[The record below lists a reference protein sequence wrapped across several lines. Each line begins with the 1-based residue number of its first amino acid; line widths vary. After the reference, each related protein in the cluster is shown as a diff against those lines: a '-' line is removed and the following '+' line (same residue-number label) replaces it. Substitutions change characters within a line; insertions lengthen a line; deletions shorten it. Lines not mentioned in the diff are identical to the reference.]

1 MDNFSKSSQLKLFG
15 VYGLM
20 TKAQMKSKVLY
31 GSVRTDDS
39 LIVAMRKSQSVPF
52 RGRQIVAWR
61 LFVRNAK
68 KYVGAR
74 AWDTDAAFSPYTIK
88 VLCW

>member
-52 RGRQIVAWR
+52 RGRHDCR
-61 LFVRNAK
+61 LATVCANETQRNMWVSAH
-68 KYVGAR
+68 GIQ
-74 AWDTDAAFSPYTIK
+74 TLHSHPIQ
-88 VLCW
+88 